1 MIARYTR
8 PILGEIWSDEQK
20 LRTWRDV
27 EVALVDVL
35 EAAEIAAPGAGAALR
50 SQPIPTAERVAEL
63 ERTLDHD
70 VIAFLTALVAG
81 MGAERQWVHYG
92 MTSSDLL
99 DTAQALRV
107 ARSLDV
113 IRQDLEAVIGR
124 TRELAERHRRT
135 PCVGRT
141 HGVHAEPT
149 TMGLKFLSWYAE
161 LLRQRERLARAA
173 ATMRVGKLS
182 GAVGTCAHLS
192 PEIERAFLDRLGLA
206 TEPVSTQVVA
216 RDRHL
221 ELMSV
226 LASIGASI
234 ERFGTEIR
242 HLQRT
247 EVREAAEGFGRG
259 QKGSSAMPHKRN
271 PITCERLCGLARV
284 LRAYATAA
292 AEDVALWH
300 ERDITHSSVERI
312 ILPDGL
318 CLVDY
323 MLDRFGRVLDGLE
336 TDPDRMRENLAL
348 THGLVFSGR
357 VLLALTRRLGDR
369 EAAYAVVQRH
379 ALRCQ
384 ESGERFADALKADP
398 DVRTHLSAA
407 EIEELF
413 DLDAAL
419 RHVDAIFD
427 RTTA

>member
-1 MIARYTR
+1 
-8 PILGEIWSDEQK
+8 
-20 LRTWRDV
+20 
-27 EVALVDVL
+27 
-35 EAAEIAAPGAGAALR
+35 
-50 SQPIPTAERVAEL
+50 
-63 ERTLDHD
+63 
-70 VIAFLTALVAG
+70 
-81 MGAERQWVHYG
+81 
-92 MTSSDLL
+92 
-99 DTAQALRV
+99 
-107 ARSLDV
+107 
-113 IRQDLEAVIGR
+113 
-124 TRELAERHRRT
+124 
-135 PCVGRT
+135 
-141 HGVHAEPT
+141 
-149 TMGLKFLSWYAE
+149 
-161 LLRQRERLARAA
+161 
-173 ATMRVGKLS
+173 
-182 GAVGTCAHLS
+182 
-192 PEIERAFLDRLGLA
+192 
-206 TEPVSTQVVA
+206 
-216 RDRHL
+216 
-221 ELMSV
+221 
-226 LASIGASI
+226 
-234 ERFGTEIR
+234 
-242 HLQRT
+242 
-247 EVREAAEGFGRG
+247 
-259 QKGSSAMPHKRN
+259 MPHKRN